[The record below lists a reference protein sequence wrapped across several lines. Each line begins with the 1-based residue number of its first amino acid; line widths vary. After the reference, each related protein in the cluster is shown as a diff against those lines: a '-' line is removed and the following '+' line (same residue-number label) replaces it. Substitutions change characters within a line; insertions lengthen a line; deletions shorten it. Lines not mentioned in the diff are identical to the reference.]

1 MNVNCRPSPAAIL
14 AAANDP
20 CSGLLLEPVGNARA
34 YKQWYRAGG
43 HNKSREMK
51 AGMFFGARSV
61 RVNDLKSLLGALG
74 IASLDRDSFLIHG
87 GLTEEG
93 ARLLASGVNIPRR
106 LKGDL
111 VTIKEVER
119 HYLVIDVDDLDI
131 AAVPGGK
138 RCDMTTPAGR
148 ERAVRALLT
157 TLPACLQGVS
167 VGVQWTASAGVEKPV
182 YERDAN
188 GKKTKKISGT
198 TPAWKS
204 FRLRLL
210 FWLDRPTTPG
220 RLKSWFKWMIETKRI
235 EEGLADLSIYNAHQ
249 PVFIAA
255 PTFERGVERPLA
267 DNERTFIIEG
277 DRDSAHIPEAELAY
291 ASDKYP
297 PTRKTQRATTPRTPR
312 TPRKVA
318 RVGEGWS
325 PRQLTEDEKR
335 CTLDGERLIRRLSK
349 RIDRRVKSGPRHK
362 ALYSAG
368 VKLGEA
374 VRDGHLGETL
384 ALGFLV
390 AKAQAVGLDASACR
404 DWETRSGPDA
414 LEVGRASER
423 KAHHNPAATSDEK
436 IIFGSGDP
444 TAPDVRAI
452 DPDYIPAH
460 LRSLVERVKAAPGA
474 VVVAGI
480 PAGAGKSTAALIES
494 LEAISRGE
502 SRIIA
507 TKTGDLAEDLRLR
520 ALSLGGNEEQIEIL
534 RGALAHC
541 SFAADYEMRAN
552 DGDDEAKERLQALRQ
567 GYQEGGRRA
576 LCDGCPLAPTCAGSR
591 RPRVSASKLSIMPI
605 DLLEHLAD
613 ELPGS
618 SVVYIDELPRN
629 LAASTGITPEMLA
642 TLRERAGRDHYARW
656 SRRVHRSGAY
666 REAAI
671 ILERILAETKHRTEQ
686 KRFTEYEE
694 EIDLSL
700 YDTGSALRRLG
711 EQILEDSRR
720 VAQLEGLALL
730 AAPEIYG
737 PPPAANGEA
746 IRAGDHVQDLP
757 SRTAH
762 QFLVDVAL
770 EVVASGNWISR
781 ARVVVETDGAAR
793 FERIK
798 VPVIADRPTIGLDAT
813 ALHHRPLWEAVATL
827 GGKTCSVDSL
837 ELSGGGAK
845 GIFID
850 TKALCAS
857 ELYRRVKGELIWK
870 MSAPGALSKVA
881 ENLAE
886 LIHEL
891 KKKKKS
897 TIKLGILTRKP
908 IAELLRAGLFEWGRD
923 PTDFAGDRVATDIL
937 KRSPLIRLLRQLKED
952 GHQLEIGHY
961 GADDVGSN
969 RFEEMDGLALIG
981 SPTPELGA
989 IRSNLR
995 LLGVGLV
1002 KPEELLATSEGVDQA
1017 ALLELAT
1024 TDAKMKT
1031 AQNIDRVYQSMTR
1044 AIIAQAV
1051 GRLRALRREDQP
1063 LILYT
1068 GAVAPLDDDEAVPG
1082 VEWSHKKGTTAK
1094 SRAPEVVEV
1103 ERAAEELL
1111 LDGGVI
1117 TPKVIAMLAR
1127 DLGHELSRDLC
1138 RGIKQR
1144 LEALEQQSKSGG
1156 ESSLSLLMATIPLTD
1171 EPHRLLPRRAQ
1182 FGADLDERYYRK
1194 LFTGSERPRQRNR
1207 RLGEPIRAE
1216 VAWGREAA
1224 G

>member
-1 MNVNCRPSPAAIL
+1 MNCRPSPEAIR

-20 CSGLLLEPVGNARA
+20 CSVLLLEPRKWALP

-43 HNKSREMK
+43 GYNKSREMK
-51 AGMFFGARSV
+51 TGKYFGARSF
-61 RVNDLKSLLGALG
+61 RATDIKSLLDALG
-74 IASLDRDSFLIHG
+74 IASLKRDSFLVYG

-93 ARLLASGVNIPRR
+93 ARPLSNRR
-106 LKGDL
+106 DIRRKLRGEQI
-111 VTIKEVER
+111 TIEEVKR
-119 HYLVIDVDDLDI
+119 RYLVIDVDDVEVSK
-131 AAVPGGK
+131 VPGTK
-138 RCDMTTPAGR
+138 SCDMTTEEGR

-157 TLPACLQGVS
+157 TLPECLRDVT
-167 VGVQWTASAGVEKPV
+167 VGVQWTASAGIEKPE
-182 YERDAN
+182 YEKGED
-188 GKKTKKISGT
+188 GKKTDKIIGT
-198 TPAWKS
+198 VPAWKY

-210 FWLDRPTTPG
+210 FWLDRAIAPS
-220 RLKSWFKWMIETKRI
+220 RIKSWFKWMVDTQRVD
-235 EEGLADLSIYNAHQ
+235 EGLADDAIYNAHQ
-249 PVFIAA
+249 PIYIST
-255 PTFERGVERPLA
+255 PTFEYGVERPFN
-267 DNERTFIIEG
+267 DNERAFIIEG
-277 DRDSAHIPEAELAY
+277 VRDEASIPEAELVYAY
-291 ASDKYP
+291 DKYP
-297 PTRKTQRATTPRTPR
+297 PKTTKRATTPR

-325 PRQLTEDEKR
+325 PRKLTEDEKR

-349 RIDRRVKSGPRHK
+349 RIDRRVRSGGSRHK

-368 VKLGEA
+368 VELGAA
-374 VRDGHLGETL
+374 VRDGHLGEPL
-384 ALGFLV
+384 AVGFLV
-390 AKAQAVGLDASACR
+390 SKAQEGGFDAERLR
-404 DWETRSGPDA
+404 DWETRSAFDA
-414 LEVGRASER
+414 IEAGRSAKPEKR
-423 KAHHNPAATSDEK
+423 HKPATQSDEK
-436 IIFGSGDP
+436 IIFGSGDS

-460 LRSLVERVKAAPGA
+460 LRSLVERVKATPGE
-474 VVVAGI
+474 VLVAGI

-494 LEAISRGE
+494 LEALERGG

-507 TKTGDLAEDLRLR
+507 TKTGALAEDLRLR
-520 ALSLGGNEEQIEIL
+520 ALSLGGDEERIEVL

-552 DGDDEAKERLQALRQ
+552 DGDDEAKERLRALRQ

-576 LCDGCPLAPTCAGSR
+576 LCDGCPLAQTCAGSR
-591 RPRVSASKLSIMPI
+591 RPRVSAGKLSIMPL

-629 LAASTGITPEMLA
+629 LAASTRITPEMLA

-656 SRRVHRSGAY
+656 SRRVHRNGAY

-671 ILERILAETKHRTEQ
+671 ILERILAEVKHRTER
-686 KRFTEYEE
+686 KKFAVYEE

-700 YDTGSALRRLG
+700 YDTGGALRRLG
-711 EQILEDSRR
+711 EEILEDSRR

-781 ARVVVETDGAAR
+781 VRVVVETDGAAR

-857 ELYRRVKGELIWK
+857 ELYRRVKGEIIWK

-891 KKKKKS
+891 KKKKS

-908 IAELLRAGLFEWGRD
+908 IAELLRAGLFEGERD

-937 KRSPLIRLLRQLKED
+937 KQSPLIRLLRQLKED
-952 GHQLEIGHY
+952 GHQAEVGHY

-1002 KPEELLATSEGVDQA
+1002 KPEELLATREGLDQA
-1017 ALLELAT
+1017 ALLALAT

-1031 AQNIDRVYQSMTR
+1031 AQNIDRVYQQMTR
-1044 AIIAQAV
+1044 ATIAQAV

-1063 LILYT
+1063 LILYA

-1094 SRAPEVVEV
+1094 SRSPEVVEV
-1103 ERAAEELL
+1103 ERAAEELF
-1111 LDGGVI
+1111 LDGGLI

-1127 DLGHELSRDLC
+1127 DLGHELSRDIC

-1144 LEALEQQSKSGG
+1144 LEALDQQSREGG
-1156 ESSLSLLMATIPLTD
+1156 ESSLSLLMAAIPPSDT
-1171 EPHRLLPRRAQ
+1171 PHRLLPRRPQ
-1182 FGADLDERYYRK
+1182 FGAESDERYYRK
-1194 LFTGSERPRQRNR
+1194 LFTGSERPRQRLR
-1207 RLGEPIRAE
+1207 RLGEAMRAE